1 MHLQI
6 TANITTA
13 DMCTDNVNCIWKVHS
28 INYIVDIHLN
38 ILVMIMRNNVC
49 IHTGDKNIHTIGSTK
64 QRTENFTKYYF
75 LTPPPLHLQRGGQ
88 EYSEGG
94 LRKSLRGGKEML
106 QGG

>member
-28 INYIVDIHLN
+28 INIIVDIHLN
-38 ILVMIMRNNVC
+38 ILVMIMK
-49 IHTGDKNIHTIGSTK
+49 ITYAYTLGIKI
-64 QRTENFTKYYF
+64 FTQLVQLCSEQKIS
-75 LTPPPLHLQRGGQ
+75 LSIISLPPPLHLQRGGQ

-94 LRKSLRGGKEML
+94 LRKSMRGDKEML
-106 QGG
+106 KGG

>member
-75 LTPPPLHLQRGGQ
+75 LTPP
-88 EYSEGG
+88 SAFAEGG
-94 LRKSLRGGKEML
+94 SRIFRRGAKKILEKR
-106 QGG
+106 

>member
-28 INYIVDIHLN
+28 INIIVDIHLN

-75 LTPPPLHLQRGGQ
+75 LTPPSANAEGWSRIFRRGAKKIV
-88 EYSEGG
+88 EGG
-94 LRKSLRGGKEML
+94 
-106 QGG
+106 

>member
-88 EYSEGG
+88 KYSEGG
-94 LRKSLRGGKEML
+94 LRKSLRGNKEM
-106 QGG
+106 QKGG

>member
-28 INYIVDIHLN
+28 INYIVDIHFN

-49 IHTGDKNIHTIGSTK
+49 IYTLGTK
-64 QRTENFTKYYF
+64 IFT
-75 LTPPPLHLQRGGQ
+75 Q
-88 EYSEGG
+88 
-94 LRKSLRGGKEML
+94 
-106 QGG
+106 

>member
-6 TANITTA
+6 TTNITTA

-75 LTPPPLHLQRGGQ
+75 LTPCPLHLQRGGQ

-94 LRKSLRGGKEML
+94 LRKSLRGGNEML
-106 QGG
+106 KGG